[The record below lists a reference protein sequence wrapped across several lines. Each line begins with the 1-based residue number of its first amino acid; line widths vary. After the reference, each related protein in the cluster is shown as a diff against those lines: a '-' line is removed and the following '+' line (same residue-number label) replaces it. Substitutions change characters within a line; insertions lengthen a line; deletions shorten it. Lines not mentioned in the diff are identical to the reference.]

1 MRNGIEA
8 LPGEEGTVVKEIPGS
23 IHLGEVRARGD
34 LWAALSATGEP
45 IPAGTVV
52 FILDVDQGHLLVA
65 PSPIRGG

>member
-8 LPGEEGTVVKEIPGS
+8 LPGEEGIVERAIPGS

-45 IPAGTVV
+45 IPQGTVV
-52 FILDVDQGHLLVA
+52 FILDVDQGHLIVA
-65 PSPIRGG
+65 PSLGPAS